1 MPDNSA
7 NSKRIAKNT
16 LLLYVRMLLLMLI
29 SLYTSRVNLQALG
42 VEDFGIYN
50 VVGGVVAMFSLLSG
64 SLSAAASRFITF
76 ELGKGDKDRLKRVF
90 SSTVTIQLLLI
101 GIIVCLLES
110 IGLWLLNNKMVI
122 PADRMAAANW
132 LFQFSILS
140 FAVSL
145 WSVPYNAAIVAHEK
159 MSAFAYISI
168 FEACAKLAIAFLI
181 VRNPFDR
188 LIYFGILTLAVS
200 LIVRLLYNVYCKKHF
215 EECHYTFIWDKSILK
230 EIFGFAGWN
239 FIGASAVVL
248 KDAGGNVL
256 LNMFFGPIVNAARG
270 IAMQVNGAVYGFVS
284 NFTMALNPQ
293 ITKNYASGNY
303 DYMMKLVFQGARL
316 SYYIL
321 LLICL
326 PILISTQYILELWL
340 GQVPEHATDFVRLVL
355 LYTMSE
361 SLASTLITATLATG
375 QIKKYQILV
384 GGTQLLNLP
393 ISYVLLKCGMGPNI
407 VFVVAIGLSMV
418 GEIIRVILLRQ
429 LIHLSVRQF
438 LFKVYFNVIAV
449 TVVAAILPLF
459 LQQYIYQGLVSFLL
473 LSGLCVLCCIV
484 SILFVGCDKDERL
497 IVYTKTRTV
506 LKSKLSKH

>member
-1 MPDNSA
+1 MADYSKN
-7 NSKRIAKNT
+7 NKRIAKNT
-16 LLLYVRMLLLMLI
+16 ILLYARMLMLMLI

-42 VEDFGIYN
+42 VADFGIYN

-64 SLSAAASRFITF
+64 SLSAATSRFITF
-76 ELGKGDKDRLKRVF
+76 ELGKGDKERLKKVF
-90 SSTVTIQLLLI
+90 SSTVTIQLILI
-101 GIIVCLLES
+101 LIIVILLES

-122 PADRMAAANW
+122 PADRMEAANW
-132 LFQFSILS
+132 LFQFSIIS
-140 FAVSL
+140 FAVNL
-145 WSVPYNAAIVAHEK
+145 WSIPYNAAIIAHEK

-168 FEACAKLAIAFLI
+168 FEASAKLAIAFLI

-188 LIYFGILTLAVS
+188 LIYFGLLILVVS
-200 LIVRLLYNVYCKKHF
+200 LIIRFLYNVYCKKHF

-293 ITKNYASGNY
+293 ITKNYALGNFE
-303 DYMMKLVFQGARL
+303 YMMKLVFQGARL

-321 LLICL
+321 LFICL
-326 PILISTQYILELWL
+326 PILVNTQYILELWL

-384 GGTQLLNLP
+384 GGCQLLNLP
-393 ISYVLLKCGMGPNI
+393 LSYFLLKLGLGPNI
-407 VFVVAIGLSMV
+407 VFVVAIGLSIA
-418 GEIIRVILLRQ
+418 GELIRVILLRQ
-429 LIHLSVRQF
+429 LIHLSARQF
-438 LFKVYFNVIAV
+438 LFKVYFNVFAV
-449 TVVAAILPLF
+449 TVVAAVSPLV
-459 LQQYIYQGLVSFLL
+459 LQHYMPEGFCTFLL
-473 LSGLCVLCCIV
+473 LSGLCVLCCIGA
-484 SILFVGCDKDERL
+484 ILYVGCNKDERF
-497 IVYTKTRTV
+497 IVYSKTKAV
-506 LKSKLSKH
+506 LKIKFSKS

>member
-1 MPDNSA
+1 MPNQA
-7 NSKRIAKNT
+7 NNRRIAKNT
-16 LLLYVRMLLLMLI
+16 LLLYVRMLLLMFI

-50 VVGGVVAMFSLLSG
+50 VVGGDVAMFSLLSG
-64 SLSAAASRFITF
+64 SLSAATSRFITF
-76 ELGKGDKDRLKRVF
+76 ELGKGDKDRLKKVF
-90 SSTVTIQLLLI
+90 SSTVTIQLILI
-101 GIIVCLLES
+101 AIIVCLLES

-122 PADRMAAANW
+122 PADRMVAANW

-168 FEACAKLAIAFLI
+168 CEACAKLTIAFLI

-188 LIYFGILTLAVS
+188 LIYFGMLTLAVS
-200 LIVRLLYNVYCKKHF
+200 LIIRFLYNVYCKKHF
-215 EECHYTFIWDKSILK
+215 EECNYAFIWNKSILK

-248 KDAGGNVL
+248 KDAGGNVI
-256 LNMFFGPIVNAARG
+256 LNLFFGPIVNAARG

-326 PILISTQYILELWL
+326 PILVSTQYILGLWL

-375 QIKKYQILV
+375 QIKEYQLLV
-384 GGTQLLNLP
+384 GGSQLLNLP
-393 ISYVLLKCGMGPNI
+393 ISYIFLKCGMGPNI
-407 VFVVAIGLSMV
+407 VFVVAIGLSML
-418 GEIIRVILLRQ
+418 GELIRVILLRQ
-429 LIHLSVRQF
+429 LIHLSARQF
-438 LFKVYFNVIAV
+438 LFKVYFNVIVV

-459 LQQYIYQGLVSFLL
+459 IQQYMSEGIVTFVL
-473 LSGLCVLCCIV
+473 LSGICVLCCIV
-484 SILFVGCDKDERL
+484 SILFVGCNQDERL
-497 IVYTKTRTV
+497 IVYSKTKTV
-506 LKSKLSKH
+506 LISKFSRH